1 MPLNN
6 LLARSISTPFGRNML
21 SFTALL
27 NRTGV
32 FRLHQAA
39 SASCQQMCYFLAI
52 RVFLFY
58 LEVVQIF
65 ENMHKNVKILSLLGN
80 VMSVCVTTW
89 SISNSDLVLFV

>member
-21 SFTALL
+21 GFTALL

-80 VMSVCVTTW
+80 VMHVCVTTW
-89 SISNSDLVLFV
+89 SISNSDLALFV